1 MSGYGSTDYEE
12 TADAD
17 KEDHDMPLDSA
28 AGAPDRMFKENLIFP
43 VLSTPWKIY
52 LLITIGTGTVRFGV
66 LRRSLPSI
74 SRVSVTKYLTEL
86 ERDGFLFRMEYPK
99 SLRMRTAGFQA

>member
-1 MSGYGSTDYEE
+1 
-12 TADAD
+12 
-17 KEDHDMPLDSA
+17 MPLDSA

-66 LRRSLPSI
+66 LRRSLPYPAPPLHTEYRLTPLGL
-74 SRVSVTKYLTEL
+74 RVLPILREL
-86 ERDGFLFRMEYPK
+86 L
-99 SLRMRTAGFQA
+99 SLGGAIE

>member
-1 MSGYGSTDYEE
+1 
-12 TADAD
+12 
-17 KEDHDMPLDSA
+17 MPLDSA
-28 AGAPDRMFKENLIFP
+28 AGAPDRMVKENLIFP

-86 ERDGFLFRMEYPK
+86 ERDGFLFRMEYPAPPLHTEYRLTPLGLRVLPILRELL
-99 SLRMRTAGFQA
+99 SLGGAIE